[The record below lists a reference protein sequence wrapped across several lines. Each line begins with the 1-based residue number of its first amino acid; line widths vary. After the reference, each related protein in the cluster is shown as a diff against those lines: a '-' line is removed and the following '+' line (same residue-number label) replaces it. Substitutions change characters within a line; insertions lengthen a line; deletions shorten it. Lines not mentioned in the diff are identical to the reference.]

1 MLLQEKDAVIQYNDE
16 LLQNEKNW
24 KNWKIEILERFN
36 AESAAIGAARGP
48 APAPAGGP
56 GAADATVTAKSHFKM
71 GQRRYEQRYSDAAQS
86 WGQAAPLKHGA
97 SHASYQL
104 GV

>member
-1 MLLQEKDAVIQYNDE
+1 LLLQEKDAVIQYNDE

-48 APAPAGGP
+48 AP